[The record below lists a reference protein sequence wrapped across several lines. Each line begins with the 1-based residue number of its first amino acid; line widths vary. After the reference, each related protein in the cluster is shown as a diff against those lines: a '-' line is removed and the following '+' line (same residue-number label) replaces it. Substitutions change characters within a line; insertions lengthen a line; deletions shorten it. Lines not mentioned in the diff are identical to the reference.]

1 MSNESIYKLLSLLQ
15 NSFENENESLTV
27 YAKTVNFLSTA
38 MKNVATLYEQ
48 LPITEKIWQSGVVH

>member
-38 MKNVATLYEQ
+38 MKNVAKLYEQ
-48 LPITEKIWQSGVVH
+48 LPITEKIRQSGVVH